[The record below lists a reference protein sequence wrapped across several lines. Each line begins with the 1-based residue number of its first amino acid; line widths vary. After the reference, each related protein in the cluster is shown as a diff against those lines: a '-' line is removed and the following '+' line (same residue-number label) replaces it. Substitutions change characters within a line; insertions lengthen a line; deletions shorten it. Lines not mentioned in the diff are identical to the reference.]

1 MTDKSVFAFVTLLS
15 VFPCFSV
22 ICDFLRPCFDASPAE
37 NMVQH
42 LPDPQNVFLHAYQ
55 CISPHKQMDIL
66 SEPTCSLN
74 FLHYLTFSCFVLFF
88 PVQYMWANVQ
98 ATANKAPCWYIH
110 LPIPPTS
117 CRQKSV
123 VGLLSRDHCL
133 IKNIAC
139 QAVQS
144 HPKGCNRPNGPP
156 EDTMSVSHF
165 LCLIYA

>member
-1 MTDKSVFAFVTLLS
+1 MVLSQTMMTDKSVFAFVTLLS

-22 ICDFLRPCFDASPAE
+22 ICDFLHPCFDASPAE

-88 PVQYMWANVQ
+88 SSLVHVGE
-98 ATANKAPCWYIH
+98 C
-110 LPIPPTS
+110 TS
-117 CRQKSV
+117 HCQQGSLLVHTSPYSTHFMSTEERSGSV
-123 VGLLSRDHCL
+123 VPGPLS
-133 IKNIAC
+133 
-139 QAVQS
+139 
-144 HPKGCNRPNGPP
+144 
-156 EDTMSVSHF
+156 
-165 LCLIYA
+165 Y